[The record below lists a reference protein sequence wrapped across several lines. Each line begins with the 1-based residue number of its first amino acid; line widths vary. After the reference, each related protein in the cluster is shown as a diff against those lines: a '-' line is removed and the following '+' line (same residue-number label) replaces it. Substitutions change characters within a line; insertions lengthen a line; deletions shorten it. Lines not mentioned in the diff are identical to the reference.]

1 MGGLLSRRTEIV
13 RRAAELFDRQGVA
26 NTSIEDIARA
36 VGIKREGIYYYFKSR
51 EEIVLEIILP
61 QSQALL
67 FNLTTI
73 LRSDMDAAEQLRAA
87 LRNHLSS
94 YNPGYLE
101 MSIALREDHLY
112 RQSKRLRELRRIWKS
127 YGDAWTR
134 LVAKGQ
140 ASGVFDRAVDAK
152 IAAFGILGM
161 CNWVSR
167 WYDRGG
173 ALSLESITDT
183 FYRMIAHGLACGD
196 LAGAK
201 ARLAPIRVRAA
212 RRRAA

>member
-1 MGGLLSRRTEIV
+1 VSRRTDIL

-26 NTSIEDIARA
+26 NTSIEDIAQA

-61 QSQALL
+61 QSEALL
-67 FNLTTI
+67 FNLATI
-73 LRSDMDAAEQLRAA
+73 LRSDMGPVEQLRAA

-101 MSIALREDHLY
+101 MSVALREDHLY
-112 RQSKRLRELRRIWKS
+112 RRSKRLKELRRVWKS
-127 YGDAWTR
+127 YGDAWQR
-134 LVAKGQ
+134 LVARGQ
-140 ASGVFDRAVDAK
+140 EQGVFDPSLNPK
-152 IAAFGILGM
+152 ISAFGILGM

-173 ALSLESITDT
+173 SMSLEAITDT
-183 FYRMIAHGLACGD
+183 FFRMIARGLSKGD
-196 LAGAK
+196 PVLFRTG
-201 ARLAPIRVRAA
+201 RPRAPRNVAA
-212 RRRAA
+212 

>member
-1 MGGLLSRRTEIV
+1 MSRRNEIV

-73 LRSDMDAAEQLRAA
+73 LRSDMDALEKLRAA

-112 RQSKRLRELRRIWKS
+112 RQSKRLRELRRIWKT
-127 YGDAWTR
+127 YGDAWKR
-134 LVAKGQ
+134 LVAAGQ
-140 ASGVFDRAVDAK
+140 DQGAFDRKIDPK

-173 ALSLESITDT
+173 AMSLETITDT
-183 FYRMIAHGLACGD
+183 FYRLIAQGLATGD
-196 LAGAK
+196 AAF
-201 ARLAPIRVRAA
+201 ARPVKTRAP
-212 RRRAA
+212 RRAA

>member
-1 MGGLLSRRTEIV
+1 MSRRNEIV

-73 LRSDMDAAEQLRAA
+73 LRSDMDALEQLRAA

-112 RQSKRLRELRRIWKS
+112 RQSKRLRELRRIWKT
-127 YGDAWTR
+127 YGDAWKR
-134 LVAKGQ
+134 LVAAGQ
-140 ASGVFDRAVDAK
+140 ASGAFDRSIDPK

-173 ALSLESITDT
+173 SLGLEAITDT
-183 FYRMIAHGLACGD
+183 FYKLIAQGLARGD
-196 LAGAK
+196 IASLKPTK
-201 ARLAPIRVRAA
+201 ARAT
-212 RRRAA
+212 RRAA

>member
-1 MGGLLSRRTEIV
+1 VSRRNEIV

-73 LRSDMDAAEQLRAA
+73 LRSNMDSLEQLRAA

-112 RQSKRLRELRRIWKS
+112 RQSKRLRELRGIWKT
-127 YGDAWTR
+127 YGDAWKR
-134 LVAKGQ
+134 LVVGGQ
-140 ASGVFDRAVDAK
+140 ESGAFDRSIDPK

-173 ALSLESITDT
+173 PLDLEAITDT
-183 FYRMIAHGLACGD
+183 FYRMISSGLSRGD
-196 LAGAK
+196 PTSLK
-201 ARLAPIRVRAA
+201 APTRLRTA

>member
-1 MGGLLSRRTEIV
+1 VSRRNEIV
-13 RRAAELFDRQGVA
+13 RRAAEVFDRQGVA
-26 NTSIEDIARA
+26 RTSIEDIARA

-67 FNLTTI
+67 FNLTNI
-73 LRSDMDAAEQLRAA
+73 LRSDMDPLEKLAAA

-112 RQSKRLRELRRIWKS
+112 RRSERLRELRRVWKD
-127 YGDAWTR
+127 YGDAWGR
-134 LVAKGQ
+134 LVAEGQ
-140 ASGVFDRAVDAK
+140 ERGVFNRALDAK

-173 ALSLESITDT
+173 PMSLDDITET
-183 FYRMIAHGLACGD
+183 FYRMIAHGLAQGD
-196 LAGAK
+196 LAAL
-201 ARLAPIRVRAA
+201 ARRPTPVRSRAT
-212 RRRAA
+212 RRAA